1 MRNTRRELARV
12 IKAVDEE
19 IVDVFDAAFA
29 DVARNF
35 SELFAMLF
43 PGGSG
48 RLVLTDP
55 DDLLEH
61 RHRDGSAAVGQDR
74 APAVAAVGRRAL
86 ARPRW
91 RTCSPCSAPGRRPS
105 T

>member
-12 IKAVDEE
+12 IKSVDEE
-19 IVDVFDAAFA
+19 IVRVFDSAFT

-35 SELFAMLF
+35 SELFSMLF

-48 RLVLTDP
+48 RLVLTQP

-61 RHRDGSAAVGQDR
+61 RHRDGSATVGEDGP
-74 APAVAAVGRRAL
+74 APVAAVGR
-86 ARPRW
+86 
-91 RTCSPCSAPGRRPS
+91 
-105 T
+105 

>member
-1 MRNTRRELARV
+1 M
-12 IKAVDEE
+12 
-19 IVDVFDAAFA
+19 FDSAFT

-48 RLVLTDP
+48 RLVLTQP

-61 RHRDGSAAVGQDR
+61 RHRDGSAAVGQDG
-74 APAVAAVGRRAL
+74 APPLAAV
-86 ARPRW
+86 RW
-91 RTCSPCSAPGRRPS
+91 
-105 T
+105 